1 MSRGIWRRSL
11 KFSRSLTHFMSL
23 VLFSAPRMHEKTSGF
38 VYECCEI
45 FIFGTDFLFLVLAW
59 GSFVWFRNIWS
70 VRAFAFLHQSVC
82 ATLWQQF
89 RPPIHLA
96 FFSETVHQVCLFFC
110 LLVFCKLIDKFPRL
124 INGKRGYQ
132 TVNKFLQRFR

>member
-23 VLFSAPRMHEKTSGF
+23 VSFSAPRMHEKTSDF
-38 VYECCEI
+38 VCECCEI
-45 FIFGTDFLFLVLAW
+45 FIFGTDFLFMVLG
-59 GSFVWFRNIWS
+59 GSFVWFRNIRS

-82 ATLWQQF
+82 ATFRQQF
-89 RPPIHLA
+89 RPPTHLA
-96 FFSETVHQVCLFFC
+96 FFSKTVHQVCLFFC

-132 TVNKFLQRFR
+132 TVNKFWQRFR

>member
-23 VLFSAPRMHEKTSGF
+23 VSFSAPRMHEKTSGF

-45 FIFGTDFLFLVLAW
+45 FIFGTDFLFLVLGQFCLVQKYLVCQGICFFA
-59 GSFVWFRNIWS
+59 S
-70 VRAFAFLHQSVC
+70 VRLCDLPVVVSATHSSSFFLRNGS
-82 ATLWQQF
+82 LG
-89 RPPIHLA
+89 
-96 FFSETVHQVCLFFC
+96 LFFC

-124 INGKRGYQ
+124 INGKRGCQ